1 MRLQT
6 PLRNRG
12 ESWDT
17 LSRVAL
23 KLKSEQ
29 AKSNNITMEH
39 K

>member
-1 MRLQT
+1 M
-6 PLRNRG
+6 PLHNRG

-23 KLKSEQ
+23 KLKGEQ
-29 AKSNNITMEH
+29 AKSNNIEMDH